1 MADKPRGALTDDEWR
16 LLAITFAGSLA
27 AIIVVAV
34 VIGGALAL
42 ARVEERSHSLVALV
56 FFSVVAAGTVV
67 LGLSL
72 GPPTIYLGSRWRDW
86 LRQINE
92 LVRWV
97 VIILAMFLA
106 SVMILTWIGIAA
118 QVK

>member
-1 MADKPRGALTDDEWR
+1 MADKPHWALNDDERR
-16 LLAITFAGSLA
+16 LLIITFAGSLA
-27 AIIVVAV
+27 AIIVGAV

-56 FFSVVAAGTVV
+56 FFTVVALGTTV

-86 LRQINE
+86 LRQTQE

-97 VIILAMFLA
+97 TIILAMFLA
-106 SVMILTWIGIAA
+106 SVMILTWIGISAE
-118 QVK
+118 VK